1 LLKNILHSRLP
12 LRLKIHTVLEGLVCA
27 CLPHIRHVETSSRLQ
42 PTGKRFCVFAHFD
55 RSKRVDPHVFH
66 HLRALKALD
75 CDIVFVSSCKGLPDA
90 DREHILTLCHKL
102 ILRRNFGYD
111 FGSYRAGLKQLNPQ
125 HSYEQILLVN
135 DSVYGPIHDLKPI
148 FEAFAQKSADLWS
161 ITDSYEQEY
170 HLQSY
175 FLVFNRAAWE
185 HPRIQKFW
193 KRFWYVNS
201 KKAAIQLYEIG
212 LSRAAKVAHLRQAA
226 WCDYATLT
234 PLMLKKVEARLA
246 TSPPE
251 DPPLAGMEKR
261 RLEHLL
267 DTTLGH
273 RRNISHYYWDYLI
286 RDHGC
291 PYLKVELLRDNPV
304 RVPNV
309 VFYRDVLR
317 DLYPHALIDE
327 HLRRSGN

>member
-1 LLKNILHSRLP
+1 MIKNILRSRLP
-12 LRLKIHTVLEGLVCA
+12 LRLKILAVLEGLVSA
-27 CLPHIRHVETSSRLQ
+27 CLPQIRQLETSSQPQ

-75 CDIVFVSSCKGLPDA
+75 CDIIFVSSCKCLPDA
-90 DREHILTLCHKL
+90 DREQILTLCHKL
-102 ILRRNFGYD
+102 ILRRNIGYD
-111 FGSYRAGLKQLNPQ
+111 FGSYRAGLEQLNPQ
-125 HSYEQILLVN
+125 HSYKQILLVN

-148 FEAFAQKSADLWS
+148 FEAFERQSVDLWS
-161 ITDSYEQEY
+161 ITDSYEHEY

-185 HPRIQKFW
+185 HPRMQKFW
-193 KRFWYVNS
+193 KRFWYVKS

-212 LSRAAKVAHLRQAA
+212 LSRTAKDAHLRQAA
-226 WCDYATLT
+226 WCDYSTLT
-234 PLMLKKVEARLA
+234 PLMLKKVEAKLTA
-246 TSPPE
+246 TF
-251 DPPLAGMEKR
+251 DPPLPEMEKR

-286 RDHGC
+286 QDHDC

-309 VFYRDVLR
+309 IFYRDILR
-317 DLYPHALIDE
+317 DLYPHALIDD